1 MSINWKYRLAF
12 RTDGMKSSIIREL
25 LKLTQDPELI
35 SFAGGL
41 PAPELFPVERFIE
54 ASQKVLKEHGAKAL
68 QYSPTEGYVPLREL
82 IAGRMNDVGI
92 PVSAGEIL
100 ITSGSQQALDLTGEI
115 FLDPGDTVLLERPSY
130 LGAIQA
136 WAAYQVRFVGAEID
150 RNGVIP
156 EALLEGLKASP
167 KFMYILPNFQNPGG
181 TTLAA
186 DRREM
191 IVEKAREFGVPVVED
206 DPYGSLRF
214 EGEPLPPLAAIDARS
229 NGGSLEHVIYLGTFS
244 KILAPGLR
252 LGWVA
257 AKPEVLR
264 YYVQGKQGQDLHTS
278 TFTQMVAYEVAKDGF
293 LEEHIKKIQ
302 EVYGHRRDVMV
313 AAMKRYFPEGVTW
326 TVPQGGLFLWATLPD
341 GMDTEP
347 LFKQAIEEKVA
358 FVPGYVFYAPEI
370 GKEPLRNSMRLNFS
384 NARPEMIE
392 EGIRRLGRAIEKMMG

>member
-1 MSINWKYRLAF
+1 MSINWSYRFAS

-41 PAPELFPVERFIE
+41 PAPELFPVEEFIE
-54 ASQKVLKEHGAKAL
+54 ASRKVLKEHGSKAL

-82 IAGRMNDVGI
+82 IAERMRREGV
-92 PVSAGEIL
+92 PVSADQIL
-100 ITSGSQQALDLTGEI
+100 ITSGSQQALDLTGEV
-115 FLDPGDTVLLERPSY
+115 FLDPGDTMLLERPSY

-136 WAAYQVRFVGAEID
+136 WTAYQVRFVGAEID
-150 RNGVIP
+150 GDGVMP
-156 EALLEGLKASP
+156 EAVEKGLMAGP
-167 KFMYILPNFQNPGG
+167 KLMYILPNFQNPGG
-181 TTLAA
+181 TTLSLE
-186 DRREM
+186 RRKKLIELS
-191 IVEKAREFGVPVVED
+191 ERFGVPIVED
-206 DPYGSLRF
+206 DPYSALRF
-214 EGEPLPPLAAIDARS
+214 EGDPLPPMAALDAES
-229 NGGSLEHVIYLGTFS
+229 NGGALGHVIYLGTFS
-244 KILAPGLR
+244 KMLAPGLR

-293 LEEHIKKIQ
+293 LDRHIQKIR

-313 AAMKRYFPEGVTW
+313 EAMKRYFPEEVTW

-341 GMDTEP
+341 GMDTGP
-347 LFKQAIEEKVA
+347 LFEQAIEEKVA

-384 NARPEMIE
+384 NAKPEMIE
-392 EGIRRLGRAIEKMMG
+392 EGIRRLGRAIEKMLK